1 MSIRETEVNKLN
13 VIDAEWTPA
22 GEHDPKAYSC
32 RCRRIQG
39 TKRHRKIAYAQRLL
53 VGAALILVMAA
64 VLRLVVL

>member
-1 MSIRETEVNKLN
+1 MN

-22 GEHDPKAYSC
+22 GEHDPKAYSH

-53 VGAALILVMAA
+53 VGAALVLIIALILA
-64 VLRLVVL
+64 VR